1 MKPGPSLSLEA
12 VVDEPLRF
20 DFEVPFTVEKLARE
34 PLVAVSPAHIEGEV
48 SRVEGG
54 YSLSARLSW
63 EGKLECSRC
72 LAHYGFTHEEEFSL
86 LLYHRRPVAESE
98 LSLGAYPDRHPD
110 EAAVPRGLPRPLPA
124 LRGRSERVGMPLR
137 SRGHRSALESAP
149 APEERIGTTHAQ
161 PEAPPQQGP
170 PRQEARSRRARPPRA
185 LRVSELPRAQS
196 ASSRLPPLRVL
207 QREAADQRLT
217 PALRNQRAATV

>member
-34 PLVAVSPAHIEGEV
+34 PLVAGSPAHIEGEV

-98 LSLGAYPDRHPD
+98 LSLDRDDLDAYFYEDSVVPVAPIVAC
-110 EAAVPRGLPRPLPA
+110 AARIA
-124 LRGRSERVGMPLR
+124 AA
-137 SRGHRSALESAP
+137 SALTAGP
-149 APEERIGTTHAQ
+149 IGTCRNAT
-161 PEAPPQQGP
+161 
-170 PRQEARSRRARPPRA
+170 
-185 LRVSELPRAQS
+185 AQS
-196 ASSRLPPLRVL
+196 RSSI
-207 QREAADQRLT
+207 
-217 PALRNQRAATV
+217 RAGERSSS